1 VDQKVDVISIS
12 WITRRKSAEL
22 NKAIRHAARKK
33 VLVFCSTA
41 DTGVNYGKVWPADS
55 PSSISVSASDTYG
68 RPRPQ
73 SREKADLLVSGED
86 VIAEGPAYIK
96 KYTKGPVSG
105 SSVATALA
113 AGMASLALT
122 LARLANSDE
131 KHWRKFQDKAMM
143 LKVFD
148 LMRDKKQKSLQPG
161 RLFKAAFAPAD
172 VGGVDATGNPT
183 EAKLPKWTELLNSR
197 NFEDLTDVED
207 DEDEENSSDAR

>member
-1 VDQKVDVISIS
+1 
-12 WITRRKSAEL
+12 
-22 NKAIRHAARKK
+22 
-33 VLVFCSTA
+33 
-41 DTGVNYGKVWPADS
+41 VNYGKVWPADYS
-55 PSSISVSASDTYG
+55 SSISVSASDTYG

-148 LMRDKKQKSLQPG
+148 LMRDKKQKNLQPEK
-161 RLFKAAFAPAD
+161 LFKTAFIAPI
-172 VGGVDATGNPT
+172 GSGVDASGKPTGP
-183 EAKLPKWTELLNSR
+183 KLPKWTELLNSR
-197 NFEDLTDVED
+197 NFEDLSDVED
-207 DEDEENSSDAR
+207 DEEEESSDGR